1 MDKDKLYRVAFFLT
15 YHKQA
20 REGWFWRVF
29 GMDYYGRIRTKRKN
43 IAVDYRK
50 TSQNQPLAFDD
61 YLEMLLR
68 HEEEKT
74 GMSAERNQSEQA
86 VVKAFQ
92 KQYGLDRRAG
102 THAGTKTLSIT
113 ITADDDDFLPAVAMV
128 LEQVLGCLAAGE
140 TANEGGNEYG
150 RYAFMVSGNVK
161 GRER

>member
-29 GMDYYGRIRTKRKN
+29 GMAFDGRLRQTLQN

-74 GMSAERNQSEQA
+74 ESVRASRRQSISEA
-86 VVKAFQ
+86 VRT
-92 KQYGLDRRAG
+92 G
-102 THAGTKTLSIT
+102 S
-113 ITADDDDFLPAVAMV
+113 P
-128 LEQVLGCLAAGE
+128 
-140 TANEGGNEYG
+140 G
-150 RYAFMVSGNVK
+150 RYACRDEDTQYYHYG
-161 GRER
+161 GR

>member
-1 MDKDKLYRVAFFLT
+1 MAF
-15 YHKQA
+15 
-20 REGWFWRVF
+20 
-29 GMDYYGRIRTKRKN
+29 DGRLRQTLQS

-61 YLEMLLR
+61 YLEMLQR

-92 KQYGLDRRAG
+92 KQYGLDRGVG

-113 ITADDDDFLPAVAMV
+113 ITAADDDFLPAVEMG

>member
-29 GMDYYGRIRTKRKN
+29 GMAFDGRLRQTLQN

-74 GMSAERNQSEQA
+74 GMSAERNQ
-86 VVKAFQ
+86 
-92 KQYGLDRRAG
+92 
-102 THAGTKTLSIT
+102 
-113 ITADDDDFLPAVAMV
+113 
-128 LEQVLGCLAAGE
+128 
-140 TANEGGNEYG
+140 
-150 RYAFMVSGNVK
+150 
-161 GRER
+161 

>member
-29 GMDYYGRIRTKRKN
+29 GMAFDGRLRQTLQN

-68 HEEEKT
+68 HKEEKT
-74 GMSAERNQSEQA
+74 GMSAERNQSAQA

-113 ITADDDDFLPAVAMV
+113 ITVADDDFLPAVEME
-128 LEQVLGCLAAGE
+128 LEQVLKSLSAGE
-140 TANEGGNEYG
+140 TANEGDNEYG

>member
-29 GMDYYGRIRTKRKN
+29 GMAFDGRLRQTLQN

-102 THAGTKTLSIT
+102 THAGMKTLSIT
-113 ITADDDDFLPAVAMV
+113 ITAADDDFLPAVEMG
-128 LEQVLGCLAAGE
+128 LEQVLKSVSAGE

>member
-29 GMDYYGRIRTKRKN
+29 GMAFDGRLRQTLQN

-86 VVKAFQ
+86 VVKAF
-92 KQYGLDRRAG
+92 
-102 THAGTKTLSIT
+102 SE
-113 ITADDDDFLPAVAMV
+113 AVRT
-128 LEQVLGCLAAGE
+128 GSP
-140 TANEGGNEYG
+140 G
-150 RYAFMVSGNVK
+150 RYACRDEDTQYYHYS
-161 GRER
+161 RR